1 MVDISFN
8 ADIWWWRSVVFTTVL
23 LDLNF
28 LVVEFFCFLVLLYAV
43 SNCALTNFC
52 VLNLKLLVGVG

>member
-8 ADIWWWRSVVFTTVL
+8 VDIWWWRSVVFTTVL

-43 SNCALTNFC
+43 SNYALTSFC
-52 VLNLKLLVGVG
+52 VLDLKLLVGVG

>member
-1 MVDISFN
+1 MLIFGGGEALSSPPF
-8 ADIWWWRSVVFTTVL
+8 L

-43 SNCALTNFC
+43 SNYALTSFC
-52 VLNLKLLVGVG
+52 VSDLKLLVGGSQ

>member
-8 ADIWWWRSVVFTTVL
+8 VDIWWWRSVVFTTVL

-43 SNCALTNFC
+43 SNYALTNFC
-52 VLNLKLLVGVG
+52 MLDLKLLVGVG